1 MPRPIKEIYPT
12 LEKYVSK
19 DALIWILK
27 DCLSKND
34 LEAIA
39 NQCRIQYLGTRT
51 AAQGIEALSRDI
63 GQEFFKNPKARELIA
78 HYLAGATQEEIS
90 IISKKVPSEILSK
103 LREPQSPMMATG
115 KVGKFLWALLMD
127 ERAEVIPI
135 IPIFILNVF
144 ETIRKFTNILQQIK
158 KQETASPKSTFS
170 MPPRSPFPPHPQ
182 NLQLKGELEK
192 VKKELTF
199 SKEEVEKLGEKNNQL
214 EVRFQDLHNK
224 YKITLS
230 EAQELKH
237 ERNNSAKKIRDL
249 EHELTEIESRYKN
262 IEKLQHQWH
271 QLDRDN
277 KMLRYELEKREKSL
291 EEISQLKAQNDH
303 FQKTQIHLEKKLK
316 NLEILL
322 QEKEEDLAHI
332 KEEIKKEALI
342 KKEAKKAVKSPTPRV
357 AIFVD
362 VQNIYYAAKEK
373 YEGKLDFQKLL
384 YETLQGRKL
393 VKAVAYVV
401 ITPEIKQTNFI
412 STLESIGYEIKLK
425 NLKIR
430 LDGSAKGDWDLG
442 IAIDTLLLADKMDVA
457 VLVSGDGDF
466 VDLVRMLKAKNI
478 RVEVASFPHNTSGDL
493 IDSVDFHFTLDEKIL
508 LPS

>member
-1 MPRPIKEIYPT
+1 
-12 LEKYVSK
+12 
-19 DALIWILK
+19 
-27 DCLSKND
+27 
-34 LEAIA
+34 
-39 NQCRIQYLGTRT
+39 
-51 AAQGIEALSRDI
+51 
-63 GQEFFKNPKARELIA
+63 
-78 HYLAGATQEEIS
+78 
-90 IISKKVPSEILSK
+90 
-103 LREPQSPMMATG
+103 
-115 KVGKFLWALLMD
+115 
-127 ERAEVIPI
+127 
-135 IPIFILNVF
+135 
-144 ETIRKFTNILQQIK
+144 
-158 KQETASPKSTFS
+158 
-170 MPPRSPFPPHPQ
+170 
-182 NLQLKGELEK
+182 
-192 VKKELTF
+192 
-199 SKEEVEKLGEKNNQL
+199 
-214 EVRFQDLHNK
+214 
-224 YKITLS
+224 
-230 EAQELKH
+230 
-237 ERNNSAKKIRDL
+237 
-249 EHELTEIESRYKN
+249 
-262 IEKLQHQWH
+262 
-271 QLDRDN
+271 
-277 KMLRYELEKREKSL
+277 MLRYELEKREKSL